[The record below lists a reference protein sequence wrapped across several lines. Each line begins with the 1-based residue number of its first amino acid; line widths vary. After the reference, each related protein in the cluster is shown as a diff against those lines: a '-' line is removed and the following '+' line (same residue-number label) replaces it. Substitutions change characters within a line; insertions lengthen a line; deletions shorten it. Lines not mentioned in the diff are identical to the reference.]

1 MIRSHNSYDSESQEF
16 LNISGF
22 IMGMIDVINI
32 IIIAISYYKNKNI
45 KNISIQAI
53 IIILRIIIYCTNNH
67 FINIEDIFGP
77 IFILYNAF

>member
-1 MIRSHNSYDSESQEF
+1 MIRSHNSYDSESQEY

-53 IIILRIIIYCTNNH
+53 IIILRIIIYCTNNN